1 VSSFKFFVKFVFS
14 AGSPIT
20 IRMLNKPFSALAN
33 STTEEQ
39 TYTAFV
45 AAYAHNRLGFVR
57 NVLKIEP
64 EDWQLEA
71 LAHLDMGGLRL
82 AVKSGHGVGKSAL
95 LSWVI
100 IHFMLTRHPQKTVV
114 TAPTSGQ
121 LFDALAAE
129 VRHWL
134 GPLPPP
140 LQQLF
145 VIKAERVELMSAPAD
160 SFVAY
165 RTSRQEQPEAL
176 QGVHADNVLLVG
188 DEASGIPDGVYQA
201 AGGSLS
207 TKGSIFI
214 LAGNPTRAEGYFFQL
229 YKNPSARWK
238 MMTVSCTESTRV
250 DPDYIQQIADQY
262 GRDSNVFR
270 VRCLGEFPLFDE
282 DKLIGLDLLESAT
295 NRNITPNPDW
305 TRVWGLDVARGGA
318 DRSALVERHLRV
330 VTWCETRNE
339 GDLMN
344 ICGWVKAKWDE
355 TLSHQ
360 RPVEICVDAIGM
372 GAGVADRLIELGLPA
387 LAINVAEVSAVN
399 PQASRLRDDIW
410 LSVRDWFARK
420 DVSIPDDPDLFRDLQ
435 APTFKFD
442 SAGKLKVAS
451 KEEMKRAGYRSPD
464 LGDALALTFAGEGA
478 LTLFGS
484 EGYTSSWTKEINTP
498 QPAIC

>member
-1 VSSFKFFVKFVFS
+1 MLDRPVGL
-14 AGSPIT
+14 GS
-20 IRMLNKPFSALAN
+20 
-33 STTEEQ
+33 TEEQ
-39 TYTAFV
+39 TYAAFV

-57 NVLKIEP
+57 NVLKIDP
-64 EDWQLEA
+64 ETWQTEA

-82 AVKSGHGVGKSAL
+82 AIKSGHGVGKSAL

-100 IHFMLTRHPQKTVV
+100 LHFMLTRYPQKTVV

-134 GPLPPP
+134 GLLPPP

-201 AGGSLS
+201 AGGLLS

-229 YKNPSARWK
+229 YKGDHPRWK

-270 VRCLGEFPLFDE
+270 VRCLGEFPQFDE
-282 DKLIGLDLLESAT
+282 DKLIGLHLLESAT
-295 NRNITPNPDW
+295 GRDIKVNPDW

-330 VTWCETRNE
+330 VTWCETKRE
-339 GDLMN
+339 GDLMALV
-344 ICGWVKAKWDE
+344 GWVHNKWKD
-355 TLSHQ
+355 TSADK
-360 RPVEICVDAIGM
+360 RPVEICVDAIGL
-372 GAGVADRLIELGLPA
+372 GAGVADRLVELGLPA
-387 LAINVAEVSAVN
+387 LAVNVAEVTAVN
-399 PQASRLRDDIW
+399 PTASKLRDDLW
-410 LSVRDWFARK
+410 MQTRDWFTRK
-420 DVSIPDDPDLFRDLQ
+420 DCSIPDDPDLLRDLQ
-435 APTFKFD
+435 APTYKFD
-442 SAGKLKVAS
+442 SAGRLKVAS
-451 KEEMKRAGYRSPD
+451 KDEMKRAGYRSPD

-478 LTLFGS
+478 QTLFGS
-484 EGYTSSWTKEINTP
+484 EGYVSSWNTVIDTP
-498 QPAIC
+498 QPIIC